1 MKIGRRATTLA
12 ACGASVLA
20 TCLVSA
26 PAPAQSAEP
35 GAVTTNVART
45 DPVPPQDDPFYTPP
59 AGWKS
64 TAPGT
69 ILRSRS
75 VSLAFISVLPK
86 RTETWQLLYRTTD
99 RNGLPMSTVTTALI
113 APGGT
118 RPRTLVSYQVPTDA
132 VAPHCAP
139 SYMLRQGSGSAAVL
153 NQIELP
159 LIYAALSAGNVV
171 VLPDYQGPR
180 GEWGAARQPGFAVL
194 DSLRAARSFAKLGLP
209 GRTTRSALWG
219 YSGGSL
225 ASGWAA
231 ELQPTYAPDID
242 LRGVAV
248 GGFATD
254 PLEIIKKINGG
265 PWAGLMVSVTPGI
278 MRASPALAAQFRRY
292 LTPRGEAVLA
302 HSLSLCDTGNLAK
315 YAFTN
320 FDDLLSIP
328 WRDFVALPAVVDGF
342 RELKL
347 GAGAPRAPLFAYHAA
362 TDEVV
367 PVEVADATLA
377 RYCDGG
383 TPVTYDRYLL
393 GEHVSLAVTAAPTA
407 LAWMADRLNG
417 IPAPRGCTTNH
428 HLAVA
433 PTPAQLAG
441 LPPLLGGF
449 LTTLIG

>member
-1 MKIGRRATTLA
+1 MNILRRLTMLV
-12 ACGASVLA
+12 ACGASVLV
-20 TCLVSA
+20 TFLVSA
-26 PAPAQSAEP
+26 PSSAQSAER
-35 GAVTTNVART
+35 GAVMTTVART
-45 DPVPPQDDPFYTPP
+45 NPVPPQDDPFYTPP
-59 AGWKS
+59 AGWS
-64 TAPGT
+64 RTAPGT

-75 VSLAFISVLPK
+75 VTLAFVSALPK
-86 RTETWQLLYRTTD
+86 RTKAWQLLYRTTD
-99 RNGLPMSTVTTALI
+99 HNGRPMTTVTTALV
-113 APGGT
+113 APGGSQ
-118 RPRTLVSYQVPTDA
+118 PRSLVSYQVPTDA

-139 SYMLRQGSGSAAVL
+139 SYILRQGSGSAAVL

-159 LIYAALSAGNVV
+159 LILAALTAGNVV

-180 GEWGAARQPGFAVL
+180 GEWGAPRQPGFAVL
-194 DSLRAARSFAKLGLP
+194 DGLRAARSFPTLGLP
-209 GRTTRSALWG
+209 GRRTPSVLWG

-231 ELQPTYAPDID
+231 QVQPSYAPDID

-248 GGFATD
+248 GGFSTD
-254 PLEIIKKINGG
+254 PLEIMKKNNGG
-265 PWAGLMVSVTPGI
+265 PWAGLLVSVTPGI
-278 MRASPALAAQFRRY
+278 LRASPALAAQFRRY
-292 LTPRGEAVLA
+292 LTPRGDAVLA
-302 HSLSLCDTGNLAK
+302 HSLTLCDTGNLAR

-328 WRDFVALPAVVDGF
+328 WRDFIALPEVIDGF

-347 GAGAPRAPLFAYHAA
+347 GGGAPRAPLFAYHSA

-367 PVEVADATLA
+367 PVEGADATLA

-417 IPAPRGCTTNH
+417 IPAPRGCTTNRH
-428 HLAVA
+428 VAVA
-433 PTPAQLAG
+433 LTPAQVTG
-441 LPPLLGGF
+441 LQPLLGG
-449 LTTLIG
+449 LLAALVG